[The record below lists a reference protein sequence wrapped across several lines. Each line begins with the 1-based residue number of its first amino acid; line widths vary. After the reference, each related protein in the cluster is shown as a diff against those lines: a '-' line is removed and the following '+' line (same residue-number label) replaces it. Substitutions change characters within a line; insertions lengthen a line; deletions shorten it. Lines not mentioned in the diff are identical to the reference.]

1 MPCPY
6 AARKRLGDI
15 RRMRS
20 SCFETPDNT
29 LRRLSKKA
37 DPRLRPASV
46 PQSRDGKEKARG
58 LVWDDTGNL
67 LFDAYNVELV
77 RG

>member
-1 MPCPY
+1 MPCPH
-6 AARKRLGDI
+6 AARKRLGDF
-15 RRMRS
+15 RRMQS
-20 SCFETPDNT
+20 SCFEIPDNT

-37 DPRLRPASV
+37 DPWLRPAPV
-46 PQSRDGKEKARG
+46 PQSRDRKEKARG
-58 LVWDDTGNL
+58 LVRDDTGNL